1 MADDPGWIDEAAE
14 QQIAPQDTPSPDA
27 PVTPNDPGMMQR
39 LYEFINRN
47 VFPKR
52 EPTTWQP
59 GDKEPYFNKGPMA
72 RPPLV
77 PDNYAPE
84 SRYGAVAQPVPMPR
98 ARPDDADAK
107 AYDEN
112 RGWDA
117 LTERQKQMVR
127 AQQMQQYK
135 QIMKGRR

>member
-14 QQIAPQDTPSPDA
+14 QQIAPVDIPPEGST
-27 PVTPNDPGMMQR
+27 DPRAVDQR
-39 LYEFINRN
+39 MREIQLYNQLMAKN
-47 VFPKR
+47 V
-52 EPTTWQP
+52 
-59 GDKEPYFNKGPMA
+59 
-72 RPPLV
+72 PL
-77 PDNYAPE
+77 
-84 SRYGAVAQPVPMPR
+84 PR

-112 RGWDA
+112 RGWEA

-127 AQQMQQYK
+127 AQQIKQYN